1 MDDKLK
7 TILSDLTK
15 ERESSYRK
23 GSMPL
28 SDILDS
34 TAPLSNII
42 IERYIHFLV
51 FPLIFCRISSFEE
64 AQEVDSDKV
73 VNVQKFKNGGDY
85 KVYVFCIT

>member
-42 IERYIHFLV
+42 IERYIQFLV
-51 FPLIFCRISSFEE
+51 FPDRF
-64 AQEVDSDKV
+64 
-73 VNVQKFKNGGDY
+73 
-85 KVYVFCIT
+85 